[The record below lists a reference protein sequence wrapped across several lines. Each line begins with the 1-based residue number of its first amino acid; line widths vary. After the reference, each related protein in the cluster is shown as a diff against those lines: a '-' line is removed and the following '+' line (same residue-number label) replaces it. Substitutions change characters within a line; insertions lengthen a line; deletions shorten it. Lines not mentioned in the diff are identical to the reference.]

1 MNGIELDNELKR
13 RVMDSKVQEAEM
25 AVKALM
31 NSVLVGNSQI
41 RLNNQQAGAITDKV
55 MQDWQSVAQQWNK
68 LQQSGQM
75 VEIDR
80 TRMENEA
87 KKILNDIIISGKRL
101 TLDQQ
106 QQLLN
111 VVLGLGGLA
120 TRAAAVKGGQ

>member
-1 MNGIELDNELKR
+1 MCSSDLFPSHDKQHA
-13 RVMDSKVQEAEM
+13 DAT
-25 AVKALM
+25 
-31 NSVLVGNSQI
+31 
-41 RLNNQQAGAITDKV
+41 TDKV

-68 LQQSGQM
+68 LQQSRRM
-75 VEIDR
+75 VEIDH

-87 KKILNDIIISGKRL
+87 KKILNDIMISGKKL
-101 TLDQQ
+101 TLEQQ